1 MLLFSYYT
9 KTTKTKTRIIIFL
22 GAEFA
27 DPIMD
32 PTEYTPEKLEQWLAQ
47 MKKFDHI
54 DIM

>member
-1 MLLFSYYT
+1 MLLFSNYT
-9 KTTKTKTRIIIFL
+9 KTTTIKTRIIIFL